1 MGTITTGTGLI
12 SGLDSKSI
20 IDQLIALEGKQKDL
34 VQDKVDKANAQK
46 TAFTSLQ
53 MGLTGLNITAQSIA
67 KPSFFQNATATSS
80 DEDVLTATA
89 APGAAVGS
97 YQFRVAR
104 LVQSEQLVSNSF
116 GDPAKSLVGAGKLTV
131 ELGGGQLTRQNYL
144 ADLRGGEGISRGQF
158 RVTDRAGHTTVIDLG
173 DAVTLDDVVKK
184 FNTNVDISVKASV
197 VNGKLNLVDNTGA
210 TTGNLIIAD
219 LADGKSAAQLGIAGT
234 NTTGTV
240 TGGTLAYVGRE
251 TSLSSLNDGTG
262 VGNPPRS
269 DFRIQLKNNTH
280 VDIDLRDATTLG
292 DVIDQINNQT
302 NGKVTADLNAT
313 KTGIKIVDNTF
324 GGGTFRTEP
333 LNGTTTAAD
342 LGLGATAS
350 GNMIDGDPVVGAV
363 GTVLLKSLNGGAGL
377 TLGTLDI
384 QGRNGSDTSIDLS
397 GAKTVQDVLDT
408 INASGGGVQ
417 AALNAS
423 GNGLQ
428 LTDTSGGTG
437 DLVISGTAAD
447 TLGFTGTF
455 KTDAPIV
462 NGANLQRKWAS
473 NSTTLANYNGGKGVS
488 PGEFQITAADGTTQT
503 IEVDAATDFTLG
515 DVIAKINTAFKG
527 KVVAGINAHGDGLA
541 LTDATGAAGTLTVK
555 DLGSSTAANLNIV
568 GKATGT
574 VLDGTM
580 EKTIDITATDTLQAV
595 QKKITDLNWG
605 ITATLINDGSGQ
617 NSNRLSLNATNAG
630 LAGQVT
636 FDAGQTKLG
645 MRTLVNAQDA
655 AVFVGSGD
663 AGEPLLITSSKN
675 TVTNAVKGVT
685 LNLTSVSS
693 DPVTLSVTN
702 DVSNVTEALK
712 GFVDSYN
719 TLVDKLETYTSFRVD
734 NDTSD
739 DGAVKDENGNPV
751 DPNAGTRTETT
762 SDGTTY
768 RKGILLG
775 DYSVSQIQ
783 DQLSAM
789 IQTIVPQGGKYR
801 ILSSIGIGTDDAGKL
816 TFDEDKFNQA
826 YADDPQGVKN
836 LFTSTGAAINN
847 DTQLRYLNGGDGV
860 RTAGDGKDDF
870 KAKLKDGT
878 TVNVSIGEV
887 TKVGDILNSINAA
900 GKGKLLAEVDSNYK
914 LVITDLTTGTGAS
927 SITQM
932 NNSQFMFDVALTTT
946 ADTSGKFSSRKMVST
961 DPLATATG
969 GIGVHFQKTINEL
982 INPVDGLI
990 ANESKTLDGKITQF
1004 QNRITDLNDM
1014 LDQKRRRLEN
1024 QFNNLES
1031 VLAKLKT
1038 QQSSL
1043 GSIGSAAA

>member
-20 IDQLIALEGKQKDL
+20 IDQLIAIEGKQKDL
-34 VQDKVDKANAQK
+34 VQAKVDQANAQK
-46 TAFTSLQ
+46 TAFLNLTTS
-53 MGLTGLNITAQSIA
+53 LTGLQITSQSIA
-67 KPSFFQNATATSS
+67 KPSFFQNATVTSS
-80 DEDVLTATA
+80 NEDVMTATA
-89 APGAAVGS
+89 SPGAAVGS

-104 LVQSEQLVSNSF
+104 LVQSEQLVSSSF

-131 ELGGGQLTRQNYL
+131 ELGGGQLTKQNYL
-144 ADLRGGEGISRGQF
+144 NDLRGGEGISRGQF
-158 RVTDRAGHTTVIDLG
+158 RVTDRAGNNAVIDLG

-184 FNTNVDISVKASV
+184 FNTAVDISVKASI
-197 VNGKLNLVDNTGA
+197 VNGKLTLTDNTGS
-210 TTGNLIIAD
+210 TTGNLIVTD
-219 LADGKSAAQLGIAGT
+219 LADGQSAAQLGIAGT
-234 NTTGTV
+234 STTGTV
-240 TGGTLAYVGRE
+240 TGAALAFVGRD
-251 TSLSSLNDGTG
+251 TSLASLNDGTG

-269 DFRIQLKNNTH
+269 DFRINLKNNTH

-292 DVIDQINNQT
+292 DVIDQINTQS
-302 NGKVTADLNAT
+302 NGKVTADFNAT
-313 KTGIKIVDNTF
+313 KTGLKIVDNTF
-324 GGGTFRTEP
+324 GGGAFSTAP

-342 LGLGATAS
+342 LGLAGTATGNTIS
-350 GNMIDGDPVVGAV
+350 GEPVVGAV

-377 TLGTLDI
+377 TLGTLDV
-384 QGRNGSDTSIDLS
+384 QGRNGSDSSIDLS
-397 GAKTVQDVLDT
+397 AAKTVQDVLDT
-408 INASGGGVQ
+408 INNSGAGVT
-417 AALNAS
+417 AAINAS

-428 LTDTSGGTG
+428 LTDTTGGTG
-437 DLVISGTAAD
+437 DLVLSGSAAT
-447 TLGFTGTF
+447 TLGFAGTF
-455 KTDAPIV
+455 KTDTPIV

-473 NSTTLANYNGGKGVS
+473 NSTTLASYNGGKGVS
-488 PGEFQITAADGTTQT
+488 PGEFQITAADGTSQT
-503 IEVDAATDFTLG
+503 IEIDEDTDITLG

-527 KVVAGINAHGDGLA
+527 KVVAGINATGDGLA
-541 LTDATGAAGTLTVK
+541 LTDASGGGGTLVVK
-555 DLGSSTAANLNIV
+555 DKGSSTAANLNIV
-568 GKATGT
+568 GKATGL

-605 ITATLINDGSGQ
+605 LTATVINDGSGAA
-617 NSNRLSLNATNAG
+617 SNRLSLNATNAG

-655 AVFVGSGD
+655 AVFVGSAG

-675 TVTNAVKGVT
+675 TVSNAVKGVT
-685 LNLTSVSS
+685 LNLTSVSA

-702 DVSNVTEALK
+702 DVTNVTDALK
-712 GFVDSYN
+712 GFVESYN

-739 DGAVKDENGNPV
+739 DNVTRDENGNPV

-775 DYSVSQIQ
+775 DYSVGQIQ

-801 ILSSIGIGTDDAGKL
+801 ILSSIGMGVDDSGKL

-847 DTQLRYLNGGDGV
+847 DTPLRFLNGGDGI

-878 TVNVSIGEV
+878 TLNVSIGEAN
-887 TKVGDILNSINAA
+887 TVGDIVNSINAA
-900 GKGKLLAEVDSNYK
+900 GKGKLLAEISSDYK
-914 LVITDLTTGTGAS
+914 LVISDLTTGTATPAIS
-927 SITQM
+927 QL
-932 NNSQFMFDVALTTT
+932 NNSQLMLDLGLITT
-946 ADTSGKFSSRKMVST
+946 ADSAGKFSTRKMVST

-969 GIGVHFQKTINEL
+969 GIGVHFQQTINTL

-990 ANESKTLDGKITQF
+990 SNQSKTLDGKITQF
-1004 QNRITDLNDM
+1004 QTRIDDLNDM
-1014 LDQKRRRLEN
+1014 LDQKRSRLER
-1024 QFNNLES
+1024 QFTNLES
-1031 VLAKLKT
+1031 VLAKLRT

-1043 GSIGSAAA
+1043 SSIGSAAA